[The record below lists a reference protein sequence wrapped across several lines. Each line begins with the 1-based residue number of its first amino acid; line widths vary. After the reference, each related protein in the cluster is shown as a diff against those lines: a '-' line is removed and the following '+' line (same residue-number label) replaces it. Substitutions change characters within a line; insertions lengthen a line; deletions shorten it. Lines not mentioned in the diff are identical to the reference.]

1 MPTRFPAASAAVA
14 ALVSLVS
21 LFASGPLFAQ
31 SAPGLTREQVRED
44 MQRYAAAG
52 FNPAHMNPRTWVDD
66 AQAAA
71 ATVHAARNDD
81 ARTQLAVHGTTTRC
95 D

>member
-1 MPTRFPAASAAVA
+1 MNTRLLTAITAFV
-14 ALVSLVS
+14 ALV
-21 LFASGPLFAQ
+21 ASTPLFAQ

-44 MQRYAAAG
+44 MARYAAAG
-52 FNPAHMNPRTWVDD
+52 FNPARLNPRTWVDD

-71 ATVHAARNDD
+71 VSVQAARNGD
-81 ARTQLAVHGTTTRC
+81 ARTHLAGRDTAAHC